1 MTEDEFECFL
11 NETTKPINLF
21 GIHLD
26 AGTLLRDQDPI
37 MFNEMFYNQINNSDS
52 IILRSPHY
60 NIFISLCQAPNSTP
74 SRSKGSGKRLTG
86 CPKCAIIET

>member
-1 MTEDEFECFL
+1 MTEDEYECFL

-37 MFNEMFYNQINNSDS
+37 MFNEMFYNHLEANELVDLDYEDNQ
-52 IILRSPHY
+52 
-60 NIFISLCQAPNSTP
+60 
-74 SRSKGSGKRLTG
+74 
-86 CPKCAIIET
+86 